1 MGAAGPGDGGVRVR
15 GFVTEAGEALGG
27 PAGVP
32 VAFSTF
38 GKLAPGGANCVV
50 VGHSLT
56 SNASVSE
63 WWAEMLGRNAPG
75 GKEAA
80 GGGGDAFCL
89 DTAPGGDF
97 VVCVNYLGS
106 PYGTASSLTPDPFKV
121 AAGRRGARAAYAGDF
136 PRPVTIR
143 DNVRLQR
150 LVLEALG
157 VRRVRLAIGGSMGG
171 MLALEWAATFPEF
184 VRSMGLICTCGR
196 HTDWAIGLGEAQRHA
211 IYADKRWQ
219 GGNYSATDPPAQGL
233 ATSRMMAML
242 SYRAPASVD
251 SRFGRSVM
259 GADAKGRM
267 GARAAQRTASAPSLS
282 PPPAEKRARTETD
295 GRGCG
300 RESEVPSV
308 AAATAA
314 ETTAPCGGNSGGCDS
329 DGQNCFAV
337 ESYLRYQGKKFIR
350 RFDANCYVNLTHSL
364 DTHDVARGR
373 GNYAEVLRSLTHP
386 TLVVGVDSDV
396 LYPIFLQKELAEALP
411 GAAPLVE
418 ISSPHGHD
426 SFLIEIAQLNRV
438 VRAWRAGLDVD
449 QEVHADGGPLP
460 ALSLPE
466 DLARCK
472 VSEPVYGND
481 IDMSEYI
488 TEPPSAPHGG
498 TGVPAATTGP
508 TPSAEGALG
517 VQREGDRSPTVI
529 IDSRILPTSEACTSG
544 ASEAVVRAIGDLR
557 AADWAVFIGSSGS
570 SPRVTKSPED
580 TASHVRDLL
589 LWSEENLGP
598 DFARSNVLW
607 APPGCPVSADV
618 VITPRSSDNLGESWP
633 HSRVQL
639 ADPGPGKWL
648 AKIGGHRPSLKP
660 KMPWGVSQLV
670 PANPAPSPAPKR
682 RQFTPCFGI
691 LEAPTQRGAAAF

>member
-1 MGAAGPGDGGVRVR
+1 
-15 GFVTEAGEALGG
+15 
-27 PAGVP
+27 
-32 VAFSTF
+32 
-38 GKLAPGGANCVV
+38 
-50 VGHSLT
+50 
-56 SNASVSE
+56 
-63 WWAEMLGRNAPG
+63 
-75 GKEAA
+75 
-80 GGGGDAFCL
+80 
-89 DTAPGGDF
+89 
-97 VVCVNYLGS
+97 
-106 PYGTASSLTPDPFKV
+106 
-121 AAGRRGARAAYAGDF
+121 
-136 PRPVTIR
+136 
-143 DNVRLQR
+143 
-150 LVLEALG
+150 
-157 VRRVRLAIGGSMGG
+157 
-171 MLALEWAATFPEF
+171 
-184 VRSMGLICTCGR
+184 
-196 HTDWAIGLGEAQRHA
+196 
-211 IYADKRWQ
+211 
-219 GGNYSATDPPAQGL
+219 
-233 ATSRMMAML
+233 
-242 SYRAPASVD
+242 
-251 SRFGRSVM
+251 
-259 GADAKGRM
+259 M

-350 RFDANCYVNLTHSL
+350 RFDANCYVN
-364 DTHDVARGR
+364 
-373 GNYAEVLRSLTHP
+373 LTHP

-557 AADWAVFIGSSGS
+557 AA
-570 SPRVTKSPED
+570 
-580 TASHVRDLL
+580 
-589 LWSEENLGP
+589 
-598 DFARSNVLW
+598 
-607 APPGCPVSADV
+607 
-618 VITPRSSDNLGESWP
+618 
-633 HSRVQL
+633 
-639 ADPGPGKWL
+639 
-648 AKIGGHRPSLKP
+648 
-660 KMPWGVSQLV
+660 
-670 PANPAPSPAPKR
+670 
-682 RQFTPCFGI
+682 
-691 LEAPTQRGAAAF
+691 